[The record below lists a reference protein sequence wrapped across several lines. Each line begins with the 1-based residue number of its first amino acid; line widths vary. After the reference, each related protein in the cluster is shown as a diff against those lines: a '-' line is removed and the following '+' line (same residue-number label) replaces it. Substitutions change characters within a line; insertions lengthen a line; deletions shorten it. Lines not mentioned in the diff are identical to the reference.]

1 MPYVIQM
8 EENTNYEDTDVTIP
22 CSLTIEDGETN
33 IGTET
38 NKCLQLDHCHVFLPS
53 PSPFSCLYVIISEV
67 FYH

>member
-22 CSLTIEDGETN
+22 CSLSIEDGETN

-38 NKCLQLDHCHVFLPS
+38 NKCLVQGKCVKKQTTVHSQLHLIQLHM
-53 PSPFSCLYVIISEV
+53 
-67 FYH
+67 